1 VGNASFPNSAAAG
14 AIPFRQLAMDT
25 ETTPSIFSDLIVR
38 WCIRI
43 GFLLKRVIGRHL
55 GIISFLAIFLLIE
68 FLYPRFVYTDDE
80 VFFKS
85 AGRNLSQQG
94 TFAAPEFEGFL
105 HLDPPIERIN
115 LAYPPLYGWLFGQWT
130 RLTGFGWAACVGYDA
145 VVSAVLAVTVYGLA
159 HIMCMALLGPL
170 SIRRRTTLALVTALL
185 TLLFR
190 HVARPDELAMALAY
204 ANAWWLLMPRA
215 FFLRWLGAAF
225 ISGVLAGLLVCTS
238 LGAFLAFIPLL
249 TALWLLRVTDVREV
263 AAALATTIL
272 GGAFAV
278 VLCLTPLFVVDPH
291 VYRQPLQHFDYLVLN
306 ESFRM
311 QPLSVLSK
319 LKNIL
324 IRYHTLIFATWQVSR
339 QHVFIL
345 FATLPVLCLGIIRFW
360 RGERIR
366 EMLSFFVAPL
376 VGFSVVFF
384 LHGWWAYWWFLQ
396 PWFVL
401 IAIVVVADFWC
412 SRRSRLLATAVVAWL
427 AMWLAIAGLWPAK
440 NYLARIILAPEQRL
454 SYNIKKLR
462 ELIPIG
468 ATVLTVN
475 GWWALGNDRLV
486 YDPGS
491 DIEDLSRIQYFV
503 TDGNGTGQPGVW
515 WPPHNP
521 RYRAMVRENFE
532 VISDT
537 LPRTPL
543 RIFGLRITN
552 SAYGFGTIVLR
563 RVQEPSR

>member
-1 VGNASFPNSAAAG
+1 MTW
-14 AIPFRQLAMDT
+14 R
-25 ETTPSIFSDLIVR
+25 
-38 WCIRI
+38 IRI
-43 GFLLKRVIGRHL
+43 NR
-55 GIISFLAIFLLIE
+55 S
-68 FLYPRFVYTDDE
+68 
-80 VFFKS
+80 
-85 AGRNLSQQG
+85 
-94 TFAAPEFEGFL
+94 L
-105 HLDPPIERIN
+105 HDR
-115 LAYPPLYGWLFGQWT
+115 
-130 RLTGFGWAACVGYDA
+130 
-145 VVSAVLAVTVYGLA
+145 SVYGLA
-159 HIMCMALLGPL
+159 HIVSMALLGPL
-170 SIRRRTTLALVTALL
+170 SIRRRTRLSASDSASYSPLSPRGAT
-185 TLLFR
+185 
-190 HVARPDELAMALAY
+190 RPMALAY
-204 ANAWWLLMPRA
+204 ANAWWLLLPRV
-215 FFLRWLGAAF
+215 FFSRWPGAAF
-225 ISGVLAGLLVCTS
+225 ISGMLAGLLVCTS
-238 LGAFLAFIPLL
+238 LGVFLAFIPLL

-263 AAALATTIL
+263 TTALAATIL

-291 VYRQPLQHFDYLVLN
+291 VYRQLLQHLDYVVLN
-306 ESFRM
+306 ESFVIAANLDRIA
-311 QPLSVLSK
+311 QKLS
-319 LKNIL
+319 
-324 IRYHTLIFATWQVSR
+324 TTWQVSR
-339 QHVFIL
+339 QQVFIL

-360 RGERIR
+360 RGKRIR
-366 EMLSFFVAPL
+366 EMLGFFVAPL

-384 LHGWWAYWWFLQ
+384 LRGWWAYWWFLQ
-396 PWFVL
+396 PWFFL

-412 SRRSRLLATAVVAWL
+412 SRGLRLLATAVVAWL

-440 NYLARIILAPEQRL
+440 NYLARITLAPEQRL

-486 YDPGS
+486 YDDGS

-503 TDGNGTGQPGVW
+503 TDGNSIGQPGVW

>member
-1 VGNASFPNSAAAG
+1 VGNASFPNSTAAG
-14 AIPFRQLAMDT
+14 AIPLWQPAMDI
-25 ETTPSIFSDLIVR
+25 ETTPPIFGALIVR
-38 WCIRI
+38 WRIWI

-68 FLYPRFVYTDDE
+68 FLYPRFVYKDDE

-145 VVSAVLAVTVYGLA
+145 VVSALLAVTVYGLA

-204 ANAWWLLMPRA
+204 ANAWWLLLPRV
-215 FFLRWLGAAF
+215 FFPRWLGAAF

-263 AAALATTIL
+263 TAALAATIL

-278 VLCLTPLFVVDPH
+278 VLSLTPLFVVDPH

-311 QPLSVLSK
+311 QPLSV
-319 LKNIL
+319 
-324 IRYHTLIFATWQVSR
+324 TWQVSR

-521 RYRAMVRENFE
+521 RYQAMVRENFE

-563 RVQEPSR
+563 RRPAQLRN

>member
-1 VGNASFPNSAAAG
+1 MIERFMTLP
-14 AIPFRQLAMDT
+14 
-25 ETTPSIFSDLIVR
+25 TPT
-38 WCIRI
+38 
-43 GFLLKRVIGRHL
+43 LKLKGVIGRHL

-68 FLYPRFVYTDDE
+68 FLYPRFLDMDDE

-85 AGRNLSQQG
+85 VGRNLSQQG
-94 TFAAPEFEGFL
+94 TFAAPELEGFL
-105 HLDPPIERIN
+105 HLDPPIERIY

-145 VVSAVLAVTVYGLA
+145 VISALLAVTVYGLA
-159 HIMCMALLGPL
+159 HIVSMALLGPL
-170 SIRRRTTLALVTALL
+170 SIRRRTTLALVTAFL

-204 ANAWWLLMPRA
+204 ANAWWLLLPRV
-215 FFLRWLGAAF
+215 FFPRWPGVAF
-225 ISGVLAGLLVCTS
+225 ISGILAGLLVCTS
-238 LGAFLAFIPLL
+238 FGVFIAFIPLL
-249 TALWLLRVTDVREV
+249 TALWLLRVADVREV
-263 AAALATTIL
+263 TAALTATIL

-278 VLCLTPLFVVDPH
+278 VLCLTPLFVIDPH
-291 VYRQPLQHFDYLVLN
+291 VYRQLLQHLDHVVLN
-306 ESFRM
+306 ESFAVEIAANLDRIA
-311 QPLSVLSK
+311 QKLS
-319 LKNIL
+319 
-324 IRYHTLIFATWQVSR
+324 ATWQVSR
-339 QHVFIL
+339 QQVFIL

-360 RGERIR
+360 RGERMR
-366 EMLSFFVAPL
+366 EMLGFFVAPL

-384 LHGWWAYWWFLQ
+384 LHGWWAYWWFFQ
-396 PWFVL
+396 PWFFL
-401 IAIVVVADFWC
+401 IAIVVVADVWC
-412 SRRSRLLATAVVAWL
+412 SGRSRLLATAVAAWL

-440 NYLARIILAPEQRL
+440 NYLARITLAPEQRL

-462 ELIPIG
+462 ELIPTG

-486 YDPGS
+486 YDPIYS

-503 TDGNGTGQPGVW
+503 TDGNSIGQPGVW

-521 RYRAMVRENFE
+521 RYQAMVRESFE